1 MALLISHG
9 RIINDDWV
17 ELDAEFDSAAPLPAG
32 KLIVPLCV
40 WNARR
45 EELLA
50 RDAAVGIRLA
60 SSEHPETV
68 ADALDDVALV
78 AIDFPVFSD
87 GRGYSHAR
95 VLRDTYGFVGELRA
109 VGDVQRDQ
117 LFLMR
122 RCGFDS
128 FRIRTDRDATDA
140 LAGFGEFS
148 AVYQSSTI
156 DPHHPLLLRE
166 ACGGA

>member
-1 MALLISHG
+1 MNACGHHHVGHIGILG
-9 RIINDDWV
+9 VDKNG
-17 ELDAEFDSAAPLPAG
+17 EEFYQVPSA
-32 KLIVPLCV
+32 
-40 WNARR
+40 
-45 EELLA
+45 
-50 RDAAVGIRLA
+50 
-60 SSEHPETV
+60 
-68 ADALDDVALV
+68 
-78 AIDFPVFSD
+78 VFSD

-95 VLRDTYGFVGELRA
+95 VLRDTYGFAGELRA

-148 AVYQSSTI
+148 GVYQSSTI
-156 DPHHPLLLRE
+156 DPHPPLLLRE

>member
-1 MALLISHG
+1 MSLLLSHG
-9 RIINDDWV
+9 RIIIDDWV
-17 ELDAEFDSAAPLPAG
+17 ELDAEFDSAAHLPAG

-60 SSEHPETV
+60 SSEHPETI

-95 VLRDTYGFVGELRA
+95 VLRDA
-109 VGDVQRDQ
+109 
-117 LFLMR
+117 
-122 RCGFDS
+122 
-128 FRIRTDRDATDA
+128 
-140 LAGFGEFS
+140 
-148 AVYQSSTI
+148 
-156 DPHHPLLLRE
+156 
-166 ACGGA
+166 